1 MEEQEQIH
9 GEHNQEELTEQPIAT
24 IKVIIVC
31 PPGEHVR
38 GIYVRKLV
46 ENYYDDDLDV
56 MIVDGVWGVDVNLYS
71 NGIRL
76 DRRREL

>member
-1 MEEQEQIH
+1 MY
-9 GEHNQEELTEQPIAT
+9 G
-24 IKVIIVC
+24 
-31 PPGEHVR
+31 

-56 MIVDGVWGVDVNLYS
+56 MIVDGVWGADVNLYS

>member
-1 MEEQEQIH
+1 MEEQELIH
-9 GEHNQEELTEQPIAT
+9 GEHNQERLTEPITT
-24 IKVIIVC
+24 IKVVIIC

>member
-38 GIYVRKLV
+38 GDICA
-46 ENYYDDDLDV
+46 
-56 MIVDGVWGVDVNLYS
+56 
-71 NGIRL
+71 
-76 DRRREL
+76 